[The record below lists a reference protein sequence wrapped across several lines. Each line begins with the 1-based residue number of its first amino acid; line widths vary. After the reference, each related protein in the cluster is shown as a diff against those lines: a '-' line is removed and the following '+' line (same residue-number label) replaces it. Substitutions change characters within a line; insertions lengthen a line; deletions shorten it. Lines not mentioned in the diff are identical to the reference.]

1 MAYLVYNKATTLVM
15 KSGVYGRDQYRTE
28 AAARAFL
35 TRMVKMGYR
44 RDDYDVAEVGD
55 YYNNIEQKVQVTN
68 LMTGKKVM
76 QSVNTPRCCDVS
88 SETYWSM

>member
-28 AAARAFL
+28 SAAKAFL
-35 TRMVKMGYR
+35 TRMTKMGYR
-44 RDDYDVAEVGD
+44 RDDYDVAKVSD
-55 YYNNIEQKVQVTN
+55 YYNNIEKQVQVTN
-68 LMTGKKVM
+68 LMTGKKVT
-76 QSVNTPRCCDVS
+76 QSVNTPHCCDVS